1 MRKIWLLP
9 FLLLLVACAS
19 GGGVPPE
26 SQQVAEP
33 EDPPVAEESPTED
46 TAPESAPVQALNND
60 ISIGANAVEAG
71 LIRDR
76 DWTQGAEDPLITI
89 IEYGDFQ

>member
-9 FLLLLVACAS
+9 FLLLLAACAS

-26 SQQVAEP
+26 SQQPAEP
-33 EDPPVAEESPTED
+33 EDSSTAEESPAED
-46 TAPESAPVQALNND
+46 TAVDSAPAPPLNNE
-60 ISIGANAVEAG
+60 ITIGANAAEAG
-71 LIRDR
+71 AIRDR
-76 DWTQGAEDPLITI
+76 DWTIGAEDPLVTI